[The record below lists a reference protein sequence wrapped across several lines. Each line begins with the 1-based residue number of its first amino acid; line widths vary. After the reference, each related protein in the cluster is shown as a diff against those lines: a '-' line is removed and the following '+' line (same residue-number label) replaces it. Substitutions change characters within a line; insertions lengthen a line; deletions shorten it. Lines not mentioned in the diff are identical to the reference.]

1 MKTLAAEKNYSHEH
15 QETRQNWRV
24 AKWCLRKGIPVD
36 SIQGHPY
43 YEDIQFLVQFQE
55 EFEAEYRSNAQDHG
69 CFRAYW
75 SIVIKDR
82 KPLNSR
88 AFAKFERIAKNCL
101 ITRQQQQATLNHIH
115 QLRQQQQARATQNMD
130 HDMMA
135 KGSCS
140 PQKLTHKGTNESAV
154 EGSSLPWE

>member
-1 MKTLAAEKNYSHEH
+1 MKTLTAEKNYSHEQ

-36 SIQGHPY
+36 TIENHPFW
-43 YEDIQFLVQFQE
+43 EHVSFLIQFQD
-55 EFEAEYRSNAQDHG
+55 EFEADYKSHAVHYN
-69 CFRAYW
+69 CVKAYW
-75 SIVIKDR
+75 SIVLKDR
-82 KPLNSR
+82 KPLSR
-88 AFAKFERIAKNCL
+88 KAYNKFEKIALACL
-101 ITRQQQQATLNHIH
+101 DIRQQQQATLNHIH

-154 EGSSLPWE
+154 EGLSLPW